1 VKVHWKATVMLG
13 AAAVMTAALAGCGS
27 GSGGSSA
34 ANSSGG
40 AESGGGSKGAA
51 GGSTLVM
58 VPAPYGSFQDNFNPF
73 QTTANPGTDGFIYEP
88 LFYYNLVGP
97 EKYGLLGKDMSWSNG
112 NKTLTVTLRDNA
124 KWTDGQ
130 KFTSKDVVFTF
141 DLLKKNPAFD
151 TSGVWQE
158 LADVKADGD
167 YKVVFDFKKPD
178 VPFAMYVLQTYIVPE
193 HIWKN
198 IQDPKKTNNE
208 KPVGTGPYILDSFS
222 SQDYKFKAN
231 PDYYLGKPPVPEI
244 DIPAYSSND
253 SANLALA
260 KGQADWSSQFIPNIK
275 NVYVS
280 KSPNNHYWFP
290 PNNNVQVIP
299 NLKNPI
305 LSQPVVRKAIS
316 LAIDRDALIKKA
328 EYGYPHAANPTGVL
342 LPIMKDWLDPNLPK
356 QDTEFTYDQKQ
367 AQKLLEDA
375 GYKKNGSGVFE
386 TPDGK
391 PLSFT
396 LQVVAGWTDWDMA
409 AQMIAQDLQKVG
421 IKVQV
426 QQQQYGGYMSMLQD
440 HKFDLA
446 MYSSGTGPNPYYIY
460 KTTFGTN
467 GPQNY
472 EQFSN
477 ATVDK
482 ELQAFSSTTDANTQ
496 KQAIYRIEKVVAEQL
511 PTIPLFEGPTWY
523 EYNDSKYTGWPDA
536 NNPYVTPAAWAWPAP
551 EIVVMHLKPR
561 S

>member
-1 VKVHWKATVMLG
+1 MKKTWKLGSTAAVAIALSATV
-13 AAAVMTAALAGCGS
+13 AGCGS
-27 GSGGSSA
+27 SSGG
-34 ANSSGG
+34 NSSGNS
-40 AESGGGSKGAA
+40 SGKANTTQSQGSAQGQPI
-51 GGSTLVM
+51 VM
-58 VPAPYGSFQDNFNPF
+58 VPAPYGSFQRNFNPF
-73 QTTANPGTDGFIYEP
+73 QTTSNPGTDGFIYEP
-88 LFYYNLVGP
+88 LYYYNLVGP
-97 EKYGLLGKDMSWSNG
+97 EKYGILGKSMAWSNG

-124 KWTDGQ
+124 KWSDGQ
-130 KFTSKDVVFTF
+130 KFTSQDVVYTF
-141 DLLKKNPAFD
+141 NLLKKNPALD

-178 VPFAMYVLQTYIVPE
+178 VPFAMYVLETYIVPE

-198 IQDPKKTNNE
+198 ISDPRKTNNE
-208 KPVGTGPYILDSFS
+208 NPVGTGPYVLDTFT

-231 PDYYLGKPPVPEI
+231 PNYYLGKPPVPEI
-244 DIPAYSSND
+244 EIPSYNSND

-260 KGQADWSSQFIPNIK
+260 KGEADWSSQFIPNIK
-275 NVYVS
+275 NVYTS

-305 LSQPVVRKAIS
+305 LSNLTVRKAIS
-316 LAIDRDALIKKA
+316 LAIDRGALIQKA
-328 EYGYPHAANPTGVL
+328 EYGYPQASNPTGVL
-342 LPIMKDWLDPNLPK
+342 LPIMKDWLDPSLPK
-356 QDTEFTYDQKQ
+356 QDTEFTYNQQQ
-367 AQKLLEDA
+367 AVKLLQDA
-375 GYKKNGSGVFE
+375 GFKKNSNGIFE

-396 LQVVAGWTDWDMA
+396 MQVVAGWTDWDMS
-409 AQMIAQDLQKVG
+409 AQLIAQDLQKVG

-426 QQQQYGGYMSMLQD
+426 QQQQYGGYISMLQS
-440 HKFDLA
+440 HKFELA
-446 MYSSGTGPNPYYIY
+446 IYSSGTGPNPYYIY
-460 KTTFGTN
+460 KTTYGTG

-477 ATVDK
+477 AEVDK
-482 ELQAFSSTTDANTQ
+482 ALQAFSTTTDENTQ
-496 KQAIYRIEKVVAEQL
+496 KQEVYKIEKIVAETL

-536 NNPYVTPAAWAWPAP
+536 DHPYVTPAAWAWPAP